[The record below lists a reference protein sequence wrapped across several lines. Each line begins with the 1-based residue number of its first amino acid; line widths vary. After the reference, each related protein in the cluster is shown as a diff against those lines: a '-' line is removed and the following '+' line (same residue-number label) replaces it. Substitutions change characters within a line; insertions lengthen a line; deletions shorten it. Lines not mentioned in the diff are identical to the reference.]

1 MPDNIRIH
9 RKEAVSMDEIVSAY
23 IKQMKIAAGLNTQRI
38 FEAWDVCSGAGPFT
52 LKRFFRGGKL
62 YITLA
67 SSVYRNQ
74 LSFQKEELIRKMN
87 AWLSADPLF
96 ISDNR
101 TVGFIRELILR

>member
-87 AWLSADPLF
+87 AWLSADLLF
-96 ISDNR
+96 TQDNR
-101 TVGFIRELILR
+101 TVGFIQELILK

>member
-52 LKRFFRGGKL
+52 LKRFFRCGKL

-87 AWLSADPLF
+87 AWLSADTLF

-101 TVGFIRELILR
+101 TVGFIQELILR